1 MEAETT
7 SPASATKQVSCL
19 ASCPIQKITS
29 FPDNILNTTVANYM
43 VSDFTSSH
51 KE

>member
-7 SPASATKQVSCL
+7 SPAFVTKQVSCL
-19 ASCPIQKITS
+19 ASCPIPKITS